1 MSGAHTAPVG
11 EEPHGKRLGLLAI
24 AALGVVYGD
33 IGTSPL
39 YAVRE
44 CFYGDYAI
52 KTSPEN
58 VLGVLSLMFWA
69 LAIIVSTKYLG
80 FILRADNGGEG
91 GVIALSALSRR
102 AKLRKTTR
110 WVLAGLGLF
119 GAALL
124 YGDGMITPS
133 ISVLSAIEGVRL
145 IAPALSPYVL
155 HITVAIL
162 IGLFV
167 LQRHGSQRVGSL
179 FGPVTL
185 IWLVTIAAL
194 GIHGIA
200 GEPRILRAVNPWY
213 GFELLS
219 TGGAAGFLVLGAVFL
234 VATGAEALYAD
245 LGHFG
250 RKAIRLPWFGLV
262 LPALLCSY
270 FGQGAAILAN
280 PAAAR
285 HPFYAL
291 APGWLGTPLVVLAT
305 MATIIASQAVISG
318 AFSLTRQLIA
328 LGYLP
333 RLRVVH
339 TSPESPGQIY
349 IPQVNWALMVSTVI
363 LVLGFQTSSRLA
375 AAYGVAVTATMVI
388 TTTLFYVVVRRRWDW
403 PLWKALPPIALFL
416 VVNLSFFAANSSK
429 LMHGAWFP
437 LAIGAGVFTMLITWK
452 KGRKVLAKQLFDKA
466 PTLLSFVGGV
476 AGDPPRRV
484 PGNAVFMAGK
494 AGIVPPAL
502 THNLKHNHVLH
513 EQVAVLTI
521 ETDENTP
528 FVARDQRVAVTD
540 LGQGIY
546 RVLATYG
553 FSEAPNVREVM
564 ALAHEHGLPFEIDGV
579 TFFLG
584 QERVQPARHPA
595 MSLWR
600 EKLFAFMQLNSTSA
614 TSFYEVPA
622 DQVVELGVRVEL

>member
-1 MSGAHTAPVG
+1 MSEANAAPTG
-11 EEPHGKRLGLLAI
+11 EEPNGKRVGLFAI

-52 KTSPEN
+52 KTSPAN
-58 VLGVLSLMFWA
+58 VLGVLSLMFWT
-69 LAIIVSTKYLG
+69 LAIVVSTKYLG
-80 FILRADNGGEG
+80 FILRADNRGEG
-91 GVIALSALSRR
+91 GVIALTALVRR
-102 AKLRKTTR
+102 TKLRRTTR
-110 WVLAGLGLF
+110 WVLGALGLF

-133 ISVLSAIEGVRL
+133 ISVLSAIEGIHL
-145 IAPALSPYVL
+145 ITPAFSPYVI
-155 HITVAIL
+155 HITIGIL
-162 IGLFV
+162 VGLFMF
-167 LQRHGSQRVGSL
+167 QRHGTQRVGSF

-185 IWLVTIAAL
+185 VWMVTIAAL
-194 GIHGIA
+194 GIGGIA
-200 GEPRILRAVNPWY
+200 SEPRILLAINPWY
-213 GFELLS
+213 GVKLLL
-219 TGGAAGFLVLGAVFL
+219 GGGVAGYLVLGAVFL

-250 RKAIRLPWFGLV
+250 RRAIRLPWFGLV
-262 LPALLCSY
+262 LPALLFNY
-270 FGQGAAILAN
+270 FGQGAAILSH
-280 PAAAR
+280 PDAAE

-291 APGWLGTPLVVLAT
+291 APGWLGTPLVILAT
-305 MATIIASQAVISG
+305 MATIIASQAVITG

-339 TSPESPGQIY
+339 TSPDAPGQIY
-349 IPQVNWALMVSTVI
+349 IPQVNWILMVSTVV

-375 AAYGVAVTATMVI
+375 AAYGVAVTTTMVI
-388 TTTLFYVVVRRRWDW
+388 TTTLFYVVARRRWKW

-416 VVNLSFFAANSSK
+416 VVDLSFLGANASK

-437 LAIGAGVFTMLITWK
+437 LAIGGGAFAMLTTWK
-452 KGRKVLAKQLFDKA
+452 KGRRVLAQRLFDKA
-466 PTLLSFVGGV
+466 PSLESFVGGI

-494 AGIVPPAL
+494 SGIVPSAL

-513 EQVAVLTI
+513 EQVVVMTI

-528 FVARDQRVAVTD
+528 FVGRDRRVDVAD
-540 LGQGIY
+540 LGQGVY
-546 RVLATYG
+546 RVLARYG
-553 FSEAPNVREVM
+553 FSQAPNVREIM
-564 ALAHEHGLPFEIDGV
+564 ALAHGAGLPFGIVGA

-584 QERVQPARHPA
+584 QERVQPGRRPA